1 MTKVTEYAA
10 DVAATHWDSVIIG
23 LCVVA
28 LMLMLVLTGCLGRVT
43 SWFEERLE

>member
-28 LMLMLVLTGCLGRVT
+28 LMLMLVLTGCFGRVAL
-43 SWFEERLE
+43 WFEEHLE